1 MLLFVVSHYS
11 IPFFSLPPSFLP
23 SFLALLSP
31 HLFFPFPFPPFLPL
45 PPLMSFYCIDTLYRF
60 PMVNPYSQGK
70 VKSISCTLSRKSSD
84 RSSPNIWN
92 SSSPIHASQVNT
104 SHLSKEMYRSYDIS
118 YLLSMIIL
126 GRYIGMIITLAV

>member
-1 MLLFVVSHYS
+1 MLLFVVSHYP

-23 SFLALLSP
+23 LPPP

-45 PPLMSFYCIDTLYRF
+45 PPLMSFYCIDTLCRF

-70 VKSISCTLSRKSSD
+70 VKSISCTLSRRSSD
-84 RSSPNIWN
+84 LSSLNTWN
-92 SSSPIHASQVNT
+92 SSFPIHASQVNT

-126 GRYIGMIITLAV
+126 GRYLGMIITLAV